1 MKASLKA
8 YFLCLLFLYVV
19 KSGLIPESSFTV
31 LSPYEQSQFSIFNSS
46 EEKEAYFVFDNS
58 HDDSDLVI
66 NFAKGTGCTTYI
78 YVYANLD
85 DIQKEKEEYKNEKIK
100 QVLTS
105 KRFILSKETFT
116 QKGKIYFVIMDV
128 NGYQYSD
135 YITMYN
141 EVDVA
146 ALKNDIPITFNF
158 FSKKIFEATFTKEAN
173 EVFEIKI
180 RPEKKGKPMFL
191 ILYYEGEKIKEQD
204 ISDFTFKYQY
214 DKKGEYKIS
223 ITEKNESDRNSNI
236 YLLLSKPHKTP
247 LKLLPNNKATLPYL
261 GPTTFFFYAE
271 ITNYISN
278 ENGIITFSF
287 TNPTI
292 RGKHIET
299 YFATQVETDDLSEAN
314 IQKLMP
320 IKEDLL
326 FLLAPDM
333 DNVFHVYFRRPKE
346 ETNKHYLVLISITVR
361 PPVTFRAPVLF
372 DVTLTQSSLKKTI
385 TELNIH
391 DIEEIELLDY
401 VPSLIEITIPK
412 TNPAMTYIMYTSEP
426 FVMTYYNGTIL
437 LSGGH
442 KLNEYSKE
450 TQIVVYNQFVLGK
463 SFSVITIK
471 LFGQAQKLTF
481 HIETTSSDVA
491 FYDKFRPTKTF
502 TLQLTDCSKPYYI
515 IGNYEASNDAKV
527 FLEEIFGNA
536 EIGYKNFEALQKDS
550 DARKSI
556 LPDLNEYN
564 TTKFSEIMGFIDI
577 FSLKCIRPGYFK
589 LYFLYYKMPD
599 QIEENAVVNGYLDIA
614 SKNIQLPNISEEK
627 DSYIEVIS
635 PLGKN
640 FTITIGDKVI
650 ELDNNTKKYDL
661 KVEKNTAKQ
670 IDIQSK
676 EVGNLIQVKLTTD
689 SNYELIIDKAG
700 KYEKVSSKF
709 ILIKLDNLLT
719 YQSVNINLNTGKN
732 YTDYYSFLGRMPN
745 SETNYIEIPQRAYYD
760 GRYFNLNLDIKLTN
774 PYDKYPQNSIYKST
788 DTYYYAIA
796 MPKKQITDITV
807 EYIAKK
813 SEEIEIAKK
822 DNVTIIDQPNTK
834 MIIEKADTD
843 ANLNI
848 IYRKCGGNTVKYDV
862 TLSYYD
868 TILSSK
874 TLTENI
880 TAISSTNYN
889 IDTIIDIKREGDL
902 SKFEGLTM
910 SYFYKNDINIDEL
923 NTRLNKKYKIEYNSS
938 LQWEEI
944 PNVDHYEL
952 YYQPKNSSNTQY
964 MDNECYLTWKRQ
976 EPSMLRGVGD
986 NDTLTYV
993 STNTTTYKINKEGNY
1008 TVNVIAV
1015 IMEGESPIRILYGSV
1030 DISSLKKEL
1039 NWKLI
1044 LYIGIGLIGV
1054 ILITV
1059 GIVLIVKY
1067 AKKSKKK
1074 NILIPKTTEGLIGES
1089 GNL

>member
-180 RPEKKGKPMFL
+180 RPEEKGKPMFL
-191 ILYYEGEKIKEQD
+191 ILYYEGEKITEQD

-236 YLLLSKPHKTP
+236 YLLLSKSHKTP

-372 DVTLTQSSLKKTI
+372 DVTLTQSSLKKII

-450 TQIVVYNQFVLGK
+450 TQIVVYNQFVIGK

-527 FLEEIFGNA
+527 YLEEIFGNA

-577 FSLKCIRPGYFK
+577 FSIKCIRPGYFK

-614 SKNIQLPNISEEK
+614 SKNIQLPKISEEK

-650 ELDNNTKKYDL
+650 ELDNNTKKYNL

-760 GRYFNLNLDIKLTN
+760 EKYFNLNLDIKLTN

-952 YYQPKNSSNTQY
+952 YYQPKNSSNTEY

-976 EPSMLRGVGD
+976 EPSMLRGAGD

-1015 IMEGESPIRILYGSV
+1015 IMEGESPIKILYGSV
-1030 DISSLKKEL
+1030 DISSLKKEF

-1067 AKKSKKK
+1067 AKKSKK

>member
-180 RPEKKGKPMFL
+180 RPEEKGKPMFL

-236 YLLLSKPHKTP
+236 YLLLSKPHMTP
-247 LKLLPNNKATLPYL
+247 LKLLPNNKTTLPYL
-261 GPTTFFFYAE
+261 GRTTFFFYAE

-333 DNVFHVYFRRPKE
+333 DNVYHVYFRRPKE

-450 TQIVVYNQFVLGK
+450 TQIVVYNQFVIGK

-515 IGNYEASNDAKV
+515 IGNYEASNEAKV
-527 FLEEIFGNA
+527 YLEEIFGNA
-536 EIGYKNFEALQKDS
+536 EIGYKNFEALQKDA

-614 SKNIQLPNISEEK
+614 SKNIQLPKISEEK

-760 GRYFNLNLDIKLTN
+760 ENRFNLNLDIKLTN

-952 YYQPKNSSNTQY
+952 YYQPKNSSNTEY

-976 EPSMLRGVGD
+976 EPSMLRGAGD

-993 STNTTTYKINKEGNY
+993 STNTTTYKINKDGNY

-1015 IMEGESPIRILYGSV
+1015 IMEGESPIKILYGSV
-1030 DISSLKKEL
+1030 DISSLKKEF

-1067 AKKSKKK
+1067 AKKSKK

>member
-180 RPEKKGKPMFL
+180 RPEEKGKPMFL
-191 ILYYEGEKIKEQD
+191 ILYYEGEKITEQD

-236 YLLLSKPHKTP
+236 YLLLSKSHKTP

-372 DVTLTQSSLKKTI
+372 DVTLTQSSLKKII

-450 TQIVVYNQFVLGK
+450 TQIVVYNQFVIGK

-527 FLEEIFGNA
+527 YLEEIFGNA

-577 FSLKCIRPGYFK
+577 FSIKCIRPGYFK

-614 SKNIQLPNISEEK
+614 SKNIQLPKISEEK

-650 ELDNNTKKYDL
+650 ELDNNTKKYNL

-760 GRYFNLNLDIKLTN
+760 EKYFNLNLDIKLTN

-976 EPSMLRGVGD
+976 EPSMLRGAGD

-1015 IMEGESPIRILYGSV
+1015 IMEGESPIKILYGSV
-1030 DISSLKKEL
+1030 DISSLKKEF

-1067 AKKSKKK
+1067 AKKSKK

>member
-1 MKASLKA
+1 MKASLQTF
-8 YFLCLLFLYVV
+8 FLCLLLLYVV

-31 LSPYEQSQFSIFNSS
+31 LSPYEQKQFSIFNSS
-46 EEKEAYFVFDNS
+46 EIKEAYFVFDNS

-66 NFAKGTGCTTYI
+66 NFAKGTGYTTYI

-100 QVLTS
+100 QALTS

-128 NGYQYSD
+128 NGYQYND

-141 EVDVA
+141 EVDVV

-158 FSKKIFEATFTKEAN
+158 FSKKIFESTFTKEAN
-173 EVFEIKI
+173 EAFEIKI
-180 RPEKKGKPMFL
+180 RPEEKGKAMFL
-191 ILYYEGEKIKEQD
+191 ILYYEGEKITEQD

-223 ITEKNESDRNSNI
+223 ITETKESDSISNI
-236 YLLLSKPHKTP
+236 YLLLSKPTKTP
-247 LKLLPNNKATLPYL
+247 LKLLPNSKNTVPYL
-261 GPTTFFFYAE
+261 GVTTFFFYAE

-278 ENGIITFSF
+278 ENGIITLSF

-292 RGKHIET
+292 QGKHIET
-299 YFATQVETDDLSEAN
+299 YYATQVETDDLSEEN
-314 IQKLMP
+314 IKQLMP
-320 IKEDLL
+320 IKKDLL
-326 FLLAPDM
+326 FEFAPDM
-333 DNVFHVYFRRPKE
+333 DNVYHVYFQRPKE
-346 ETNKHYLVLISITVR
+346 ETTKHYLVLISLTIR
-361 PPVTFRAPVLF
+361 PPVTFTSPVLF
-372 DVTLTQSSLKKTI
+372 DVTLTPSSLKKTI
-385 TELNIH
+385 TEGNIH
-391 DIEEIELLDY
+391 NIEEIELLDY

-442 KLNEYSKE
+442 KLNTYSKE
-450 TQIVVYNQFVLGK
+450 TQIVVYNQFVLGT

-481 HIETTSSDVA
+481 HIETTNSDVA
-491 FYDKFRPTKTF
+491 FYNKFRPTKTF

-515 IGNYEASNDAKV
+515 IGNYESSNEGKV
-527 FLEEIFGNA
+527 YLEEIFGNA
-536 EIGYKNFEALQKDS
+536 AIGYKNFEALQKD
-550 DARKSI
+550 AYAKKSI
-556 LPDLNEYN
+556 FPDINEYN
-564 TTKFSEIMGFIDI
+564 TTKFSTVMGFIDI
-577 FSLKCIRPGYFK
+577 FSLQCIRPGYFK
-589 LYFLYYKMPD
+589 LYFLYYQIPN
-599 QIEENAVVNGYLDIA
+599 QIEENAVVNGYLNKA
-614 SKNIQLPNISEEK
+614 SKNIQLPKITEEK
-627 DSYIEVIS
+627 DSYVEVIS
-635 PLGKN
+635 PLGKQ

-650 ELDNNTKKYDL
+650 ELDSNTKKYDL
-661 KVEKNTAKQ
+661 KVEKSTAKQ
-670 IDIQSK
+670 IDIESK
-676 EVGNLIQVKLTTD
+676 EDDNLIQVKLTTD
-689 SNYELIIDKAG
+689 SNYEKIIDKAG
-700 KYEKVSSKF
+700 KYEQVSSKF

-732 YTDYYSFLGRMPN
+732 YTNYYSFLGRMPN
-745 SETNYIEIPQRAYYD
+745 SETNYIEIPQRAYHD
-760 GRYFNLNLDIKLTN
+760 EKYFNLNLDIKLTN
-774 PYDKYPQNSIYKST
+774 PYDKYPQNSIHKST
-788 DTYYYAIA
+788 DTYYYAIEL
-796 MPKKQITDITV
+796 PKKEITDITV

-822 DNVTIIDQPNTK
+822 DNVTIIDQPNTR
-834 MIIEKADTD
+834 MIIEKSDTD

-848 IYRKCGGNTVKYDV
+848 IYRKCGNTVKYDV

-889 IDTIIDIKREGDL
+889 IDTIIDIKREGDI

-923 NTRLNKKYKIEYNSS
+923 NTKLNKQYKIEYNSS

-952 YYQPKNSSNTQY
+952 YYQPKNSNNTEY

-976 EPSMLRGVGD
+976 EPSMLRGDGD

-993 STNTTTYKINKEGNY
+993 STNTTSYKINKEGNY

-1015 IMEGESPIRILYGSV
+1015 IMEGESPIKILYGSV
-1030 DISSLKKEL
+1030 DVSLKKDF
-1039 NWKLI
+1039 NWKLL
-1044 LYIGIGLIGV
+1044 LYIGIGLIGG
-1054 ILITV
+1054 ILLAV
-1059 GIVLIVKY
+1059 GIVLIVKK
-1067 AKKSKKK
+1067 AKKSKN
-1074 NILIPKTTEGLIGES
+1074 NISIPQETEGLIRDT